1 MAQVKLTI
9 HYVDETGKSLGP
21 ENHLTN
27 AVGQRFRLTAPTL
40 IGYNF
45 QKAVLPDG
53 SEVGDPTVVGVMTKD
68 EQQLIF
74 IYSATASLTSQPTPA
89 TLVIKYVDEHQQDLR
104 DVQVLHTKTGHP
116 FELTAPFF
124 PGYQYHHALLPG
136 GMVMSDQT
144 VSGRLIR
151 AHNELIFSYR
161 VHSQNHPNKI

>member
-53 SEVGDPTVVGVMTKD
+53 SEVGV
-68 EQQLIF
+68 
-74 IYSATASLTSQPTPA
+74 
-89 TLVIKYVDEHQQDLR
+89 
-104 DVQVLHTKTGHP
+104 
-116 FELTAPFF
+116 
-124 PGYQYHHALLPG
+124 
-136 GMVMSDQT
+136 
-144 VSGRLIR
+144 
-151 AHNELIFSYR
+151 
-161 VHSQNHPNKI
+161 

>member
-27 AVGQRFRLTAPTL
+27 TVGQRFRLTAPTL

-68 EQQLIF
+68 EQQLSF

-104 DVQVLHTKTGHP
+104 DVQVLHTKTGHQ
-116 FELTAPFF
+116 FALTAPSF